1 MSNNS
6 STQLQIF
13 SEKILGNVEKVLLG
27 KRDVVRSVI
36 VGLICNGNILLEDV
50 PGVGKTMLAKGI
62 ARSIDCQFNRIQFTP
77 DLLPSD
83 ILGVSIYQPAS
94 REFIFKPGPI
104 LCQVLL
110 ADEINRATPK
120 TQSAL
125 LEAMEE
131 HQITIDGLT
140 HQLPF
145 PFLVFATQNPIEYE
159 GTFPLPE
166 AQLDRFMM
174 KISLGYPAELEE
186 IRILESQQ
194 YSHPFKDLKSV
205 VDIEELKLVQ
215 ESVKS
220 IFVSPKIKRYIVSI
234 IRATRNHTDA
244 YLGASPRGSIQLF
257 KASQAIA
264 GMEGRG
270 FVIPDDVKLMAEQ
283 VLSHR
288 IITSSSGKSRDI
300 SPKRILEDIFQSLP
314 IPDIDGYDQTR

>member
-6 STQLQIF
+6 STPLQIF
-13 SEKILGNVEKVLLG
+13 SEKILGNVEKILLG
-27 KRDVVRSVI
+27 KRDVIRSVL

-94 REFIFKPGPI
+94 KEFIFKPGPI

-186 IRILESQQ
+186 VRILESQQ
-194 YSHPFKDLKSV
+194 YSHPFNELKSV
-205 VDIEELKLVQ
+205 VDIEELKSVQ

-234 IRATRNHTDA
+234 IRATRNHTDT

-270 FVIPDDVKLMAEQ
+270 FVIPDDVRVDGRTGAQ
-283 VLSHR
+283 
-288 IITSSSGKSRDI
+288 SSNHHKFLG
-300 SPKRILEDIFQSLP
+300 
-314 IPDIDGYDQTR
+314 